1 MEFIVSALDAQHFA
15 HLYGLSD
22 EALLNLGVHAMTVDG
37 RPGAPCRVSL
47 RELEVGARVLLLNH
61 CHLDVASPYRS
72 SHAIFVGDRAELG
85 VMAPGELPE
94 IIKLRSLI
102 SVRAFDAHGMMTDAQ
117 LVEGE
122 TAAAK
127 FREML
132 AVPETAYLHTHT
144 AGRGCYLARV
154 DRA

>member
-1 MEFIVSALDAQHFA
+1 
-15 HLYGLSD
+15 
-22 EALLNLGVHAMTVDG
+22 
-37 RPGAPCRVSL
+37 
-47 RELEVGARVLLLNH
+47 
-61 CHLDVASPYRS
+61 
-72 SHAIFVGDRAELG
+72 
-85 VMAPGELPE
+85 MAPGELPE